1 MKANI
6 HWFPGHMAKTI
17 RQLDEQNKLI
27 DLVIEIVDSRIP
39 ISSRNPLVDKIF
51 ANKPKLIILN
61 KKDLAD
67 PKITGQWINYYKQ
80 QGQTAITLNSKDLQ
94 IKKEII
100 AKIYEVLAPKI
111 EKALTRGIKNPK
123 LKVLIIGIPNVG
135 KSTFINA
142 LIKRQSA
149 KVGNKPGV
157 TKGQQW
163 LKLNDQID
171 LVDTPGILWPKF
183 DDPQVALNLA
193 FTRSIKEDILPKE
206 EVAFGAL
213 KFFYQH
219 YFNPLAQIYQL
230 TYNPDL
236 NLEDEVTLFNLMLEM
251 QTNKFK
257 VKSEDN
263 IERIVNDFLN
273 QVWNNKLGL
282 VSFERPSEDNN
293 E

>member
-1 MKANI
+1 MRANI

-39 ISSRNPLVDKIF
+39 NSSRNPLVDKIF
-51 ANKPKLIILN
+51 ANKPKLMILN

-67 PKITGQWINYYKQ
+67 PKITAKWINYYQ
-80 QGQTAITLNSKDLQ
+80 QHGQMAITLNSKDLQ

-111 EKALTRGIKNPK
+111 NKALTRGIKNPK

-163 LKLNDQID
+163 LKLNEQID

-219 YFNPLAQIYQL
+219 YFAPLKEIYQL
-230 TYNPDL
+230 TYNPDV
-236 NLEDEVTLFNLMLEM
+236 NLDDEVTVFNLMLEM

-263 IERIVNDFLN
+263 IDRIVNDFLN
-273 QVWNNKLGL
+273 HLWNNQLGL
-282 VSFERPSEDNN
+282 VSFESPLKENN